1 MLLEDKVKYSY
12 FSFGVSRLPNGS
24 NCVDPEQKCKKNA
37 EIWIEKCVPEKKEK
51 NPRDSSDSS

>member
-1 MLLEDKVKYSY
+1 MKHSY
-12 FSFGVSRLPNGS
+12 FSLGVSKLPNGS